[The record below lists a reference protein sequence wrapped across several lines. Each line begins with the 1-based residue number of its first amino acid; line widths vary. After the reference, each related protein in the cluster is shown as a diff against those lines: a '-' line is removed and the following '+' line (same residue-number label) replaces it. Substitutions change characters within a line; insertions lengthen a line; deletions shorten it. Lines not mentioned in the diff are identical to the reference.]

1 MYIAI
6 EGIDTAGKS
15 TQIAALQQH
24 YTNAITTKE
33 PGATAIGKEIRE
45 MVLSAKTESKKAEF
59 LLFLA
64 DRAEH
69 ISRVIRP
76 NIDKTMIISDR
87 SAVSG
92 VAYALAQGEITQEE
106 LVTLNNFATDGIYPE
121 VIFLL
126 RLTKETL
133 EYRLSQKE
141 LDGIELRGSSYLLK
155 IQDAIIKAAD
165 LLNLKLI
172 EIDATLSPDIITE
185 TILNHLQKK
194 EYSPSNS

>member
-15 TQIAALQQH
+15 TQIACLKEH
-24 YTNAITTKE
+24 FNDAIITKE

-45 MVLSAKTESKKAEF
+45 MVLGAKAQSKKAEF

-69 ISRVIRP
+69 IQEVIKP
-76 NIDKTMIISDR
+76 NLSKRIISDR

-92 VAYALAQGEITQEE
+92 VAYALVQGEIAKED
-106 LVTLNNFATDGIYPE
+106 LVMLNHFATDKLYPQK
-121 VIFLL
+121 VFLL
-126 RLTKETL
+126 RLTQEEL

-141 LDGIELRGSSYLLK
+141 LDGIELRGSDYLLR
-155 IQDAIIKAAD
+155 IQDAIIEAAE
-165 LLNLKLI
+165 LLNIELI
-172 EIDATLSPDIITE
+172 TIDATQSIEAITAD
-185 TILNHLQKK
+185 ILN
-194 EYSPSNS
+194 NIN